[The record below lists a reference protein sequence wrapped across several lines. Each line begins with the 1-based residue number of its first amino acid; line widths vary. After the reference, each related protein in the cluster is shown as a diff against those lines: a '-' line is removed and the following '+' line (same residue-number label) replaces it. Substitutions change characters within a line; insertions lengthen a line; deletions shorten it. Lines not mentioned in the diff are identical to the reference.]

1 MFTELIS
8 FEHIMGKE
16 AYILRVVESMQ
27 ATVDKLSEEVLIAIN
42 REEMILKEEAFN
54 THIFNA
60 CLMGIDFVYI
70 NVCISALAAL
80 KTDNVHA
87 KRYHWKNVVAGIAE
101 GIKYI
106 YSFKE
111 GEKKTLIGYLTTI
124 LNDSGMVTP
133 EISDSLSVLQDL
145 LEKFRA
151 DWDGKVM
158 RDIALHY
165 DKSAGKLIKET
176 MAITDEEP
184 YASLLSCY
192 LLIMNILHAIC
203 TIGYLQ
209 SLIENDLGLSD
220 VNLDET
226 GLLGN
231 DGRHMKAIQALLKGK
246 KFKVSTEKYLNEYG
260 KRFLDSIAL
269 FEKIQ
274 KGYEFL
280 GIKKG
285 EKSSNGQLEKF
296 YQLNNLY
303 SLVMYSML
311 DILSITDSYLSSDTE
326 FAAAL
331 NMRYFLIVKTSALTQ
346 IVGYT
351 EEETRESL
359 WYEMKQLLPESD
371 VPLHDMADKLES
383 CLKESVQDQNVR
395 MVRAKLVHLKFS
407 KKKPGDVKG
416 ILSILNTFDPLTE
429 FYKVIDLIELLIKV
443 IKFLDRLIVSI
454 DKEVTIENQRLLDK
468 IRSMSSSLR
477 DMIERN
483 VKDKAQKEEMLTSIN
498 ANEFKII
505 DLLKKR

>member
-1 MFTELIS
+1 MAKEI
-8 FEHIMGKE
+8 HILKV
-16 AYILRVVESMQ
+16 IESMQ
-27 ATVDKLSEEVLIAIN
+27 ATVDLLSEELLTAID
-42 REEMILKEEAFN
+42 REKNIPQETALSSYV
-54 THIFNA
+54 FNA
-60 CLMGIDFVYI
+60 SLIGVDFVYI
-70 NVCISALAAL
+70 NVSISALAAL
-80 KTDNVHA
+80 KTDNVYA
-87 KRYHWKNVVAGIAE
+87 KRYHWKNVVGGISE

-106 YSFKE
+106 YTFKE
-111 GEKKTLIGYLTTI
+111 SEKKTLIGYLKTI
-124 LNDSGMVTP
+124 LNDSDMMTP
-133 EISDSLSVLQDL
+133 VISDSFSSLHAL
-145 LEKFRA
+145 LEKFRT
-151 DWDGKVM
+151 DWKGKDM

-165 DKSAGKLIKET
+165 DKSAEKLIKET
-176 MAITDEEP
+176 MTITDEDP
-184 YASLLSCY
+184 YASLVSNY
-192 LLIMNILHAIC
+192 LLIMNILYYIC
-203 TIGYLQ
+203 NIGYLQ
-209 SLIENDLGLSD
+209 SIIEN
-220 VNLDET
+220 NLRFSEVDRNEA

-246 KFKVSTEKYLNEYG
+246 KFKASTEKYLNEYG
-260 KRFLDSIAL
+260 KRFQDSIAL

-285 EKSSNGQLEKF
+285 EKSSNGQLDRF

-311 DILSITDSYLSSDTE
+311 DLLSVTDSYLSSDTE
-326 FAAAL
+326 FEAAL
-331 NMRYFLIVKTSALTQ
+331 NMRYFLIIKTSVLTQ

-351 EEETRESL
+351 EEEARESL
-359 WYEMKQLLPESD
+359 WYEMKQLVPKSD

-407 KKKPGDVKG
+407 KKRPGDVKG

-454 DKEVTIENQRLLDK
+454 DKEVTIENQKHIDK

-483 VKDKAQKEEMLTSIN
+483 VKDKAQKEELLTSIN
-498 ANEFKII
+498 DNEFKII
-505 DLLKKR
+505 DLLNNR

>member
-27 ATVDKLSEEVLIAIN
+27 ATVDKLSEEVLIAIS

-87 KRYHWKNVVAGIAE
+87 KRYHWKNVVACIAE

-285 EKSSNGQLEKF
+285 EKSSNGQLDRF

-311 DILSITDSYLSSDTE
+311 DLLSVTDSYLSSDTE
-326 FAAAL
+326 FEAAL
-331 NMRYFLIVKTSALTQ
+331 NMRYFLIIKTSILTQ

-351 EEETRESL
+351 EEEARESL

-407 KKKPGDVKG
+407 KKKPGDVMG

-454 DKEVTIENQRLLDK
+454 DKEVTIENQKFLDK

>member
-1 MFTELIS
+1 
-8 FEHIMGKE
+8 MGKE
-16 AYILRVVESMQ
+16 AHILRVVESMQ
-27 ATVDKLSEEVLIAIN
+27 ATVDKLSKEVLIAIS

-54 THIFNA
+54 THVFNA

-87 KRYHWKNVVAGIAE
+87 KRYHWKNVVAGISE

-165 DKSAGKLIKET
+165 DKSAEKLIRET

-184 YASLLSCY
+184 YASLLSSY

-209 SLIENDLGLSD
+209 SLIGNNQGLSD

-231 DGRHMKAIQALLKGK
+231 DGRHMHAIQALLEGK
-246 KFKVSTEKYLNEYG
+246 KFKASTEKYLNEYG

-285 EKSSNGQLEKF
+285 EKSSNGQLDRF

-311 DILSITDSYLSSDTE
+311 DLLSITDSYLSSDTE
-326 FAAAL
+326 FEAAL
-331 NMRYFLIVKTSALTQ
+331 NMRYFLIVKTSVLTQ

-351 EEETRESL
+351 EKEARESL
-359 WYEMKQLLPESD
+359 WYEMKQLIPESD
-371 VPLHDMADKLES
+371 VPLHNMADKLES

-407 KKKPGDVKG
+407 KKRPGDVKG

-429 FYKVIDLIELLIKV
+429 FYKVIDLIELLIKI
-443 IKFLDRLIVSI
+443 IKFLDRLLASI
-454 DKEVTIENQRLLDK
+454 GEEITLEQQKLQDKISNMFSSLKGMIENNITDSTQKEKMLA
-468 IRSMSSSLR
+468 SMS
-477 DMIERN
+477 
-483 VKDKAQKEEMLTSIN
+483 EEEDTLKM
-498 ANEFKII
+498 
-505 DLLKKR
+505 LLK

>member
-1 MFTELIS
+1 
-8 FEHIMGKE
+8 MGKE
-16 AYILRVVESMQ
+16 AHILRVVESMQ
-27 ATVDKLSEEVLIAIN
+27 ATVDKLSKEVLIAIS

-54 THIFNA
+54 THVFNA

-87 KRYHWKNVVAGIAE
+87 KRYHWKNVVAGISE

-165 DKSAGKLIKET
+165 DKSAEKLIMET

-184 YASLLSCY
+184 YASLLSSY

-209 SLIENDLGLSD
+209 SLIGNNQGLSD

-231 DGRHMKAIQALLKGK
+231 DGRHMHAIQALLKGN
-246 KFKVSTEKYLNEYG
+246 KFKTTTENYLKEYG

-280 GIKKG
+280 GIKTG

-296 YQLNNLY
+296 YKLNNLY

-311 DILSITDSYLSSDTE
+311 DLLSITDSYLSSDSE
-326 FAAAL
+326 IEAAL
-331 NMRYFLIVKTSALTQ
+331 NMRYFLIIKTSVLTQ

-351 EEETRESL
+351 EEEARESL
-359 WYEMKQLLPESD
+359 WNEMKQLIPESD

-383 CLKESVQDQNVR
+383 CLKESVQDQNIR
-395 MVRAKLVHLKFS
+395 MVRTKLVHLRFS
-407 KKKPGDVKG
+407 KKRPGDVKG
-416 ILSILNTFDPLTE
+416 ILAILNTFDPLTE
-429 FYKVIDLIELLIKV
+429 FYKVIDLVELLIKV
-443 IKFLDRLIVSI
+443 IKFLDSLLSSLGEEITLEQQKLQGKISSMFSSL
-454 DKEVTIENQRLLDK
+454 KGMIENNIMD
-468 IRSMSSSLR
+468 S
-477 DMIERN
+477 
-483 VKDKAQKEEMLTSIN
+483 AQKEELLTSIN

-505 DLLKKR
+505 DMLKNH

>member
-27 ATVDKLSEEVLIAIN
+27 ATVDKLSEEVLIAIS

-80 KTDNVHA
+80 KTDNVYA
-87 KRYHWKNVVAGIAE
+87 KRYHWKNVVAGISE

-274 KGYEFL
+274 KVYEFL

-326 FAAAL
+326 FEAAL

-351 EEETRESL
+351 EEEARESL

-407 KKKPGDVKG
+407 KKKPGDVMG

-454 DKEVTIENQRLLDK
+454 DKEVTIENQKFLDK
-468 IRSMSSSLR
+468 NRSMSSSLR

>member
-1 MFTELIS
+1 
-8 FEHIMGKE
+8 MGKE
-16 AYILRVVESMQ
+16 IHIQKVIESMQ
-27 ATVDKLSEEVLIAIN
+27 ATVDSLSKELLTAID
-42 REEMILKEEAFN
+42 REKNIPQETALSSYV
-54 THIFNA
+54 FNA
-60 CLMGIDFVYI
+60 SLIGIDFVYI
-70 NVCISALAAL
+70 NVCISVLAAL

-111 GEKKTLIGYLTTI
+111 GEKKTLIAYLATI

-165 DKSAGKLIKET
+165 DKSAEKLIEET

-184 YASLLSCY
+184 YASLLSSY
-192 LLIMNILHAIC
+192 LLIMNILHYIC
-203 TIGYLQ
+203 NIGYLICNIGYLQ
-209 SLIENDLGLSD
+209 SIIEN
-220 VNLDET
+220 NLRFSEVDRNET

-246 KFKVSTEKYLNEYG
+246 KFEVSTEKYLNEYG
-260 KRFLDSIAL
+260 KRFQDSIAL

-285 EKSSNGQLEKF
+285 EKSSNGQLDRF

-311 DILSITDSYLSSDTE
+311 DLLSVTDSYLSSDTE
-326 FAAAL
+326 FEAAL
-331 NMRYFLIVKTSALTQ
+331 NMRYFLIIKTSVLTQ
-346 IVGYT
+346 IVGYA
-351 EEETRESL
+351 EEEARESL
-359 WYEMKQLLPESD
+359 WYEMKQLVPESD

-407 KKKPGDVKG
+407 KKRPGDVKG

-429 FYKVIDLIELLIKV
+429 FYKVIDLIGLLIKV
-443 IKFLDRLIVSI
+443 IRFLDCLLASI
-454 DKEVTIENQRLLDK
+454 GKEITLEQQKLQDKICNMFSSLKGMIENNITDSAQKDK
-468 IRSMSSSLR
+468 MLASMS
-477 DMIERN
+477 
-483 VKDKAQKEEMLTSIN
+483 EEDTLKM
-498 ANEFKII
+498 
-505 DLLKKR
+505 LLK

>member
-1 MFTELIS
+1 
-8 FEHIMGKE
+8 MGKE
-16 AYILRVVESMQ
+16 EYILRLIDSMQ
-27 ATVDKLSEEVLIAIN
+27 TTVGTLSKEVLMAIN
-42 REEMILKEEAFN
+42 RDEVKLKKKAF
-54 THIFNA
+54 TAYVFNA
-60 CLMGIDFVYI
+60 CLMGVDFVYI
-70 NVCISALAAL
+70 NVAISALAAL
-80 KTDNVHA
+80 KADNVHA
-87 KRYHWKNVVAGIAE
+87 KRYHWKNVVAGISE

-106 YSFKE
+106 YTFKE
-111 GEKKTLIGYLTTI
+111 GEKKTLVGYLITI

-133 EISDSLSVLQDL
+133 EISNSLSVLQDL
-145 LEKFRA
+145 LVKFRA
-151 DWDGKVM
+151 GWDGKVM

-165 DKSAGKLIKET
+165 DRSAEKLIKET
-176 MAITDEEP
+176 MAITNEEP
-184 YASLLSCY
+184 YASLLSNY
-192 LLIMNILHAIC
+192 LQIMNILHAIC

-209 SLIENDLGLSD
+209 SLIENDLDLSD

-226 GLLGN
+226 SLLGN
-231 DGRHMKAIQALLKGK
+231 DGRHMHAILALLEGK
-246 KFKVSTEKYLNEYG
+246 KFKASTEKYLNEYG
-260 KRFLDSIAL
+260 KRFLVSIAL

-285 EKSSNGQLEKF
+285 EKSSNGHLDRF

-311 DILSITDSYLSSDTE
+311 DLLSITDSYLSSDTE
-326 FAAAL
+326 FEAAL
-331 NMRYFLIVKTSALTQ
+331 NMRYFLIIKTSVLTQ

-351 EEETRESL
+351 EEEARESL
-359 WYEMKQLLPESD
+359 WNEMKQLIPESD

-407 KKKPGDVKG
+407 KKRPGDVKG

-443 IKFLDRLIVSI
+443 IKFLDSLIVSM
-454 DKEVTIENQRLLDK
+454 DKEVTIENQKHLDK

-477 DMIERN
+477 DMIECK
-483 VKDKAQKEEMLTSIN
+483 VKDKAQKEELLTSIN

-505 DLLKKR
+505 DLINNR

>member
-1 MFTELIS
+1 
-8 FEHIMGKE
+8 MGKE
-16 AYILRVVESMQ
+16 AHILRVVESMQ
-27 ATVDKLSEEVLIAIN
+27 ATVDKLSKEVLIAIS
-42 REEMILKEEAFN
+42 REEMILKEETFN
-54 THIFNA
+54 THVFNA

-87 KRYHWKNVVAGIAE
+87 KRYHWKNVVAGISE

-165 DKSAGKLIKET
+165 DKSAEKLIRET

-184 YASLLSCY
+184 YASLLSSY

-209 SLIENDLGLSD
+209 SLIGNNQGLSN

-231 DGRHMKAIQALLKGK
+231 DGRHMHAIQALLEGK
-246 KFKVSTEKYLNEYG
+246 KFKASTEKYLNEYG

-285 EKSSNGQLEKF
+285 EKSSNGQLDRF

-311 DILSITDSYLSSDTE
+311 DLLSITDSYLSSDTE
-326 FAAAL
+326 FEAAL
-331 NMRYFLIVKTSALTQ
+331 NMRYFLIVKTSVLTQ

-351 EEETRESL
+351 EKEARESL
-359 WYEMKQLLPESD
+359 WYEMKQLIPESD
-371 VPLHDMADKLES
+371 VPLHNMADKLES

-407 KKKPGDVKG
+407 KKRPGDVKG

-443 IKFLDRLIVSI
+443 IRFLDSLLASI
-454 DKEVTIENQRLLDK
+454 GEGITLEQQKLQDK
-468 IRSMSSSLR
+468 ISNMFSSLKG
-477 DMIERN
+477 MIEKN
-483 VKDKAQKEEMLTSIN
+483 ITDSTQKEKMLASMCEEDTL
-498 ANEFKII
+498 KM
-505 DLLKKR
+505 LLK

>member
-1 MFTELIS
+1 MAKEI
-8 FEHIMGKE
+8 HILKV
-16 AYILRVVESMQ
+16 IESMQ
-27 ATVDKLSEEVLIAIN
+27 ATVDLLSEELLTAID
-42 REEMILKEEAFN
+42 REKNIPQETALSSYV
-54 THIFNA
+54 FNA
-60 CLMGIDFVYI
+60 SLIGVDFVYI
-70 NVCISALAAL
+70 NVSISALAAL
-80 KTDNVHA
+80 KTDNVYA
-87 KRYHWKNVVAGIAE
+87 KRYHWKNVVAGISE

-106 YSFKE
+106 YTFKE
-111 GEKKTLIGYLTTI
+111 SEKKTLIGYLKTI
-124 LNDSGMVTP
+124 LNDSDMMTP
-133 EISDSLSVLQDL
+133 VISDSFSSLHAL
-145 LEKFRA
+145 LEKFRT
-151 DWDGKVM
+151 DWKGKDM

-165 DKSAGKLIKET
+165 DKSAEKLIKET
-176 MAITDEEP
+176 MTITDEDP
-184 YASLLSCY
+184 YASLVSNY
-192 LLIMNILHAIC
+192 LLIMNILYYIC
-203 TIGYLQ
+203 NIGYLQ
-209 SLIENDLGLSD
+209 SIIEN
-220 VNLDET
+220 NLRFSEVDRNEA

-246 KFKVSTEKYLNEYG
+246 KFKASTEKYLNEYG
-260 KRFLDSIAL
+260 KRFQDSIAL

-285 EKSSNGQLEKF
+285 EKSSNGQLDRF

-311 DILSITDSYLSSDTE
+311 DLLSVTDSYLSSDTE
-326 FAAAL
+326 FEAAL
-331 NMRYFLIVKTSALTQ
+331 NMRYFLIIKTSVLTQ

-351 EEETRESL
+351 EEEARESL
-359 WYEMKQLLPESD
+359 WYEMKQLVPKSD

-407 KKKPGDVKG
+407 KKRPGDVKG

-454 DKEVTIENQRLLDK
+454 DKEVTIENQKHIDK

-483 VKDKAQKEEMLTSIN
+483 VKDKAQKEELLTSIN
-498 ANEFKII
+498 DNEFKII
-505 DLLKKR
+505 DLLNNR

>member
-1 MFTELIS
+1 
-8 FEHIMGKE
+8 MGKE
-16 AYILRVVESMQ
+16 AHILRVIDSMQ
-27 ATVDKLSEEVLIAIN
+27 AIVDTLSKEVLIAIS
-42 REEMILKEEAFN
+42 REEVILKKEAFN
-54 THIFNA
+54 THVFNA

-87 KRYHWKNVVAGIAE
+87 KRYHWKNVVAGISE

-106 YSFKE
+106 YTFKE
-111 GEKKTLIGYLTTI
+111 GEKKTLVGYLITI

-133 EISDSLSVLQDL
+133 EISNSLSVLQDL
-145 LEKFRA
+145 LEKFRVG
-151 DWDGKVM
+151 WDGKVM

-165 DKSAGKLIKET
+165 DKSAEKLIKET
-176 MAITDEEP
+176 MAITNEEP
-184 YASLLSCY
+184 YASLLSNY

-203 TIGYLQ
+203 TIEYLQ
-209 SLIENDLGLSD
+209 SLIENDLDLSD

-231 DGRHMKAIQALLKGK
+231 DGRHMHAILALLEGK
-246 KFKVSTEKYLNEYG
+246 KFKASIEKYLNEYG

-285 EKSSNGQLEKF
+285 EKSSNGQLDRF

-311 DILSITDSYLSSDTE
+311 DLLSITDSYLSSDTE
-326 FAAAL
+326 FEAAL
-331 NMRYFLIVKTSALTQ
+331 NMRYFLIVKTSVLTQ

-351 EEETRESL
+351 EKEARESL
-359 WYEMKQLLPESD
+359 WYEMKQLIPESD
-371 VPLHDMADKLES
+371 VPLHNMADQLES
-383 CLKESVQDQNVR
+383 CLKKSVQDQNVR

-407 KKKPGDVKG
+407 KKRPGDVKG

-443 IKFLDRLIVSI
+443 IRFLDSLLASI
-454 DKEVTIENQRLLDK
+454 GEEITLEQQKLQDKISNMFSSLKGMIENNITDSTQKEKMLA
-468 IRSMSSSLR
+468 SMS
-477 DMIERN
+477 
-483 VKDKAQKEEMLTSIN
+483 EEEDTLKM
-498 ANEFKII
+498 
-505 DLLKKR
+505 LLK

>member
-1 MFTELIS
+1 
-8 FEHIMGKE
+8 MGKE
-16 AYILRVVESMQ
+16 AHILRVVESMQ
-27 ATVDKLSEEVLIAIN
+27 ATVDKLSKEVLIAIS

-54 THIFNA
+54 THVFNA

-80 KTDNVHA
+80 KTDNVHV

-165 DKSAGKLIKET
+165 DKSAEKLIKET
-176 MAITDEEP
+176 MTITDEEP
-184 YASLLSCY
+184 YASLLSSY

-231 DGRHMKAIQALLKGK
+231 DGRHMHAIQALLEGK
-246 KFKVSTEKYLNEYG
+246 KFKASAEKYLNEYG

-269 FEKIQ
+269 FDKIQ

-280 GIKKG
+280 GIKND

-326 FAAAL
+326 FEAAL

-351 EEETRESL
+351 EEEARESL
-359 WYEMKQLLPESD
+359 WYEMKQLIPESD
-371 VPLHDMADKLES
+371 VPLHNMADKLES
-383 CLKESVQDQNVR
+383 CLKESVQGQNVR

-407 KKKPGDVKG
+407 KKRPGDVKG

-443 IKFLDRLIVSI
+443 IRFLDCLIVSI
-454 DKEVTIENQRLLDK
+454 DKEVTIENQKHLDK

-505 DLLKKR
+505 DLLKNR

>member
-1 MFTELIS
+1 
-8 FEHIMGKE
+8 MGKE
-16 AYILRVVESMQ
+16 AHILRVVESMQ
-27 ATVDKLSEEVLIAIN
+27 ATVDKLSKEVLIAIS

-54 THIFNA
+54 THVFNA

-87 KRYHWKNVVAGIAE
+87 KRYHWKNVVAGISE

-165 DKSAGKLIKET
+165 DKSAEKLIRET

-184 YASLLSCY
+184 YASLLSSY

-209 SLIENDLGLSD
+209 SLIGNNQGLSD
-220 VNLDET
+220 VNLDEI

-231 DGRHMKAIQALLKGK
+231 DGRHMHAIQALLEGK
-246 KFKVSTEKYLNEYG
+246 KFKASTEKYLNEYG

-285 EKSSNGQLEKF
+285 EKSSNGQLDRF

-311 DILSITDSYLSSDTE
+311 DLLSITDSYLSSDTE
-326 FAAAL
+326 FEAAL
-331 NMRYFLIVKTSALTQ
+331 NMRYFLIVKTSVLTQ

-351 EEETRESL
+351 EKEARESL
-359 WYEMKQLLPESD
+359 WYEMKQLIPESD
-371 VPLHDMADKLES
+371 VPLHNMADQLES
-383 CLKESVQDQNVR
+383 CLKKSVQDQNVR

-407 KKKPGDVKG
+407 KKRPGDVKG

-443 IKFLDRLIVSI
+443 IRFLDSLLASI
-454 DKEVTIENQRLLDK
+454 GEEITLEQQKLQDKISNMFSSLKGMIENNITDSTQKEKMLA
-468 IRSMSSSLR
+468 SMS
-477 DMIERN
+477 
-483 VKDKAQKEEMLTSIN
+483 EEEDTLKM
-498 ANEFKII
+498 
-505 DLLKKR
+505 LLK

>member
-1 MFTELIS
+1 
-8 FEHIMGKE
+8 MGKE
-16 AYILRVVESMQ
+16 IHIQKVIESMQ
-27 ATVDKLSEEVLIAIN
+27 ATVDSLSKELLTAID
-42 REEMILKEEAFN
+42 REKNIPQETALSSYV
-54 THIFNA
+54 FNA
-60 CLMGIDFVYI
+60 SLIGIDFVYI
-70 NVCISALAAL
+70 NVCISVLAAL

-111 GEKKTLIGYLTTI
+111 GEKKTLIAYLATI

-165 DKSAGKLIKET
+165 DKSAEKLIKET

-184 YASLLSCY
+184 YASLLSSY

-231 DGRHMKAIQALLKGK
+231 DGRHMHAIQALLEGK
-246 KFKVSTEKYLNEYG
+246 KFKASIEKYFDVYG
-260 KRFLDSIAL
+260 KRFQDGIVS
-269 FEKIQ
+269 FEIIQ

-280 GIKKG
+280 GIKND

-326 FAAAL
+326 FEAAL

-351 EEETRESL
+351 EEEVRESL
-359 WYEMKQLLPESD
+359 WYEMKQFIPESD
-371 VPLHDMADKLES
+371 VPLHNMADKLES
-383 CLKESVQDQNVR
+383 CLKESVQGQNVR

-407 KKKPGDVKG
+407 KKRPGDVKG

-443 IKFLDRLIVSI
+443 IRFLDCLLASI
-454 DKEVTIENQRLLDK
+454 GKEITLEQQKLQDKICNMFSSLKGMIENNITD
-468 IRSMSSSLR
+468 S
-477 DMIERN
+477 
-483 VKDKAQKEEMLTSIN
+483 AQKEKMLASMSEEDTL
-498 ANEFKII
+498 KM
-505 DLLKKR
+505 LLK

>member
-1 MFTELIS
+1 M
-8 FEHIMGKE
+8 
-16 AYILRVVESMQ
+16 
-27 ATVDKLSEEVLIAIN
+27 
-42 REEMILKEEAFN
+42 
-54 THIFNA
+54 
-60 CLMGIDFVYI
+60 
-70 NVCISALAAL
+70 
-80 KTDNVHA
+80 
-87 KRYHWKNVVAGIAE
+87 
-101 GIKYI
+101 
-106 YSFKE
+106 
-111 GEKKTLIGYLTTI
+111 TTI

-133 EISDSLSVLQDL
+133 EISDSLSVLLDL

-165 DKSAGKLIKET
+165 DKSAEKLIRET

-184 YASLLSCY
+184 YASLLSSY

-209 SLIENDLGLSD
+209 SLIGNNQGLSD

-231 DGRHMKAIQALLKGK
+231 DGRHMHAIQALLEGK
-246 KFKVSTEKYLNEYG
+246 KFKASTEKYLNEYG

-285 EKSSNGQLEKF
+285 EKSSNGQLDRF

-311 DILSITDSYLSSDTE
+311 DLLSITDSYLSSDTE
-326 FAAAL
+326 FEAAL
-331 NMRYFLIVKTSALTQ
+331 NMRYFLIVKTSVLTQ

-351 EEETRESL
+351 EKEARESL
-359 WYEMKQLLPESD
+359 WYEMKQLIPESD

-407 KKKPGDVKG
+407 KKRPGDVKG

-454 DKEVTIENQRLLDK
+454 DKEVTIENQKLLDK
-468 IRSMSSSLR
+468 IRSMSFSLR

>member
-1 MFTELIS
+1 
-8 FEHIMGKE
+8 MGKE
-16 AYILRVVESMQ
+16 AHILRVVESMQ
-27 ATVDKLSEEVLIAIN
+27 ATVDKLSKEVLIAIS
-42 REEMILKEEAFN
+42 REEMILKEEAFY
-54 THIFNA
+54 THVFNA

-87 KRYHWKNVVAGIAE
+87 KRYHWKNVVAGISE

-165 DKSAGKLIKET
+165 DKSAEKLIRET

-184 YASLLSCY
+184 YASLLSSY

-209 SLIENDLGLSD
+209 SLIGNNQGLSD

-231 DGRHMKAIQALLKGK
+231 DGRNMHAIQALLEGK
-246 KFKVSTEKYLNEYG
+246 KFKASTEKYLNEYG

-285 EKSSNGQLEKF
+285 EKSSNGQLDRF

-311 DILSITDSYLSSDTE
+311 DLLSITDSYLSSDTE
-326 FAAAL
+326 FEAAL
-331 NMRYFLIVKTSALTQ
+331 NMRYFLIVKTSVLTQ

-351 EEETRESL
+351 E
-359 WYEMKQLLPESD
+359 
-371 VPLHDMADKLES
+371 
-383 CLKESVQDQNVR
+383 KEAR
-395 MVRAKLVHLKFS
+395 
-407 KKKPGDVKG
+407 
-416 ILSILNTFDPLTE
+416 
-429 FYKVIDLIELLIKV
+429 
-443 IKFLDRLIVSI
+443 
-454 DKEVTIENQRLLDK
+454 
-468 IRSMSSSLR
+468 
-477 DMIERN
+477 
-483 VKDKAQKEEMLTSIN
+483 
-498 ANEFKII
+498 
-505 DLLKKR
+505 

>member
-1 MFTELIS
+1 
-8 FEHIMGKE
+8 MGKE
-16 AYILRVVESMQ
+16 AHILRVVESMQ
-27 ATVDKLSEEVLIAIN
+27 ATVDKLSKEVLIAIS

-54 THIFNA
+54 THVFNA

-87 KRYHWKNVVAGIAE
+87 KRYHWKNVVAGISE

-165 DKSAGKLIKET
+165 DKSAEKLIRET

-184 YASLLSCY
+184 YASLLSSY

-209 SLIENDLGLSD
+209 SLIGNNQGLSD

-231 DGRHMKAIQALLKGK
+231 NGRHMHAIQALLEGK
-246 KFKVSTEKYLNEYG
+246 KFKASTEKYLNEYG

-280 GIKKG
+280 GIKKD
-285 EKSSNGQLEKF
+285 EKSSNGQLDRF

-311 DILSITDSYLSSDTE
+311 DLLSITDSYLSSDTE
-326 FAAAL
+326 FEAAL
-331 NMRYFLIVKTSALTQ
+331 NMRYFLIVKTSVLTQ

-351 EEETRESL
+351 KKEARESL
-359 WYEMKQLLPESD
+359 WYEMKQLIPESD
-371 VPLHDMADKLES
+371 VPLHNMADKLES

-407 KKKPGDVKG
+407 KKRPGDVKG

-443 IKFLDRLIVSI
+443 IRSLDSLLASI
-454 DKEVTIENQRLLDK
+454 GEEITLEQQKLQDKISKMFSSLKGMIENNITDSTQKEKMLA
-468 IRSMSSSLR
+468 SMS
-477 DMIERN
+477 
-483 VKDKAQKEEMLTSIN
+483 EEEDTLKM
-498 ANEFKII
+498 
-505 DLLKKR
+505 LLK

>member
-1 MFTELIS
+1 ME
-8 FEHIMGKE
+8 
-16 AYILRVVESMQ
+16 
-27 ATVDKLSEEVLIAIN
+27 
-42 REEMILKEEAFN
+42 
-54 THIFNA
+54 
-60 CLMGIDFVYI
+60 
-70 NVCISALAAL
+70 
-80 KTDNVHA
+80 
-87 KRYHWKNVVAGIAE
+87 NVVAGISE

-165 DKSAGKLIKET
+165 DKSAEKLIRET

-184 YASLLSCY
+184 YASLLSSY

-209 SLIENDLGLSD
+209 SLIGNNQGLSD

-231 DGRHMKAIQALLKGK
+231 NGRHMHAIQALLEGK
-246 KFKVSTEKYLNEYG
+246 KFKASTEKYLNEYG

-280 GIKKG
+280 GIKKD
-285 EKSSNGQLEKF
+285 EKSSNGQLDRF

-311 DILSITDSYLSSDTE
+311 DLLSITDSYLSSDTE
-326 FAAAL
+326 FEAAL
-331 NMRYFLIVKTSALTQ
+331 NMRYFLIVKTSVLTQ

-351 EEETRESL
+351 KKEARESL
-359 WYEMKQLLPESD
+359 WYEMKQLIPESD
-371 VPLHDMADKLES
+371 VPLHNMADKLES

-407 KKKPGDVKG
+407 KKRPGDVKG

-443 IKFLDRLIVSI
+443 IRSLDSLLASI
-454 DKEVTIENQRLLDK
+454 GEEITLEQQKLQDKISKMFSSLKGMIENNITDSTQKEKMLA
-468 IRSMSSSLR
+468 SMS
-477 DMIERN
+477 
-483 VKDKAQKEEMLTSIN
+483 EEEDTLKM
-498 ANEFKII
+498 
-505 DLLKKR
+505 LLK